1 MGVFQVKKVVA
12 VCFHEATK
20 MALEHMGEYR
30 LSLSQQG
37 VQGNPD
43 LPRLYGEARRLR
55 DYLQRCVS
63 AFADIVDLDFAD
75 GDQALLVGCCRRA
88 VEAIDLRL
96 GGEQAITAEERQWLQ
111 KKRTVLSDWTVELAD
126 KPPLLELPLPRLSPV
141 QTEGAKALMQ
151 RLHQKLFESGH
162 HRAVV
167 RGAMPNVG
175 ASSPTMG
182 VAVPSIEP
190 IGEIDDYAPAPQL
203 GDLPAPTP
211 HVRTSI
217 RALPGPDDDAPPP
230 LLESQKLRDPR
241 LRTLVVMDLRSYE
254 RSLVAK
260 DYRLA
265 VVMLASVLEAALLDH
280 AIPRR
285 AEFGLAS
292 TPDTWNTQDVLVKAM
307 GENFT
312 PKDRSLAF
320 HLFASRNL
328 LRPALQIVTPTVVTQ
343 ASLERLQEFVHRA
356 LHAMGYA
363 SSGLAPEPK
372 QPPMLRVD
380 GRSIGRPQAD

>member
-1 MGVFQVKKVVA
+1 M
-12 VCFHEATK
+12 
-20 MALEHMGEYR
+20 
-30 LSLSQQG
+30 
-37 VQGNPD
+37 
-43 LPRLYGEARRLR
+43 
-55 DYLQRCVS
+55 
-63 AFADIVDLDFAD
+63 
-75 GDQALLVGCCRRA
+75 
-88 VEAIDLRL
+88 
-96 GGEQAITAEERQWLQ
+96 
-111 KKRTVLSDWTVELAD
+111 
-126 KPPLLELPLPRLSPV
+126 
-141 QTEGAKALMQ
+141 
-151 RLHQKLFESGH
+151 
-162 HRAVV
+162 
-167 RGAMPNVG
+167 
-175 ASSPTMG
+175 
-182 VAVPSIEP
+182 
-190 IGEIDDYAPAPQL
+190 
-203 GDLPAPTP
+203 
-211 HVRTSI
+211 
-217 RALPGPDDDAPPP
+217 
-230 LLESQKLRDPR
+230 LESQKLRDPR

-285 AEFGLAS
+285 AEYGLAS

-356 LHAMGYA
+356 LHAMGFA
-363 SSGLAPEPK
+363 SSDLAPEPK

>member
-88 VEAIDLRL
+88 VESIDLRL
-96 GGEQAITAEERQWLQ
+96 TGEQAITAEERQWLQ
-111 KKRTVLSDWTVELAD
+111 KKRTVLSDWTVELAE

-151 RLHQKLFESGH
+151 RLHQKLFAGGH
-162 HRAVV
+162 QRAVV
-167 RGAMPNVG
+167 RGAMPTMG
-175 ASSPTMG
+175 PSSPTMG
-182 VAVPSIEP
+182 VAVPTIEP
-190 IGEIDDYAPAPQL
+190 IGDGDDYAPAPQL
-203 GDLPAPTP
+203 GEPPSPSPQA
-211 HVRTSI
+211 RTAI
-217 RALPGPDDDAPPP
+217 RALPGPDDDTPPP

-363 SSGLAPEPK
+363 SSGLTPEPK
-372 QPPMLRVD
+372 QPPMLRVE

>member
-75 GDQALLVGCCRRA
+75 GDQALLVSCCRRA

-96 GGEQAITAEERQWLQ
+96 TGEQAITAEERQWLQ
-111 KKRTVLSDWTVELAD
+111 KKRTVLSDWTVELAE

-151 RLHQKLFESGH
+151 RLHQKLFAGGH
-162 HRAVV
+162 QRAVV
-167 RGAMPNVG
+167 RGTMPNVG
-175 ASSPTMG
+175 PSSPTMG
-182 VAVPSIEP
+182 VAVPTIEP
-190 IGEIDDYAPAPQL
+190 IGAGDDYAPAPQL
-203 GDLPAPTP
+203 GAVPSPSPQA
-211 HVRTSI
+211 RAAI
-217 RALPGPDDDAPPP
+217 RALPVDEPDAPPP
-230 LLESQKLRDPR
+230 LLETQKLRDPR
-241 LRTLVVMDLRSYE
+241 LRTLVGMDLRSYE

-265 VVMLASVLEAALLDH
+265 VVMLASILEAAVLDH

-285 AEFGLAS
+285 AEYGLAS
-292 TPDTWNTQDVLVKAM
+292 TPDTWNMQDVLVKAM

-356 LHAMGYA
+356 LHAMGFA
-363 SSGLAPEPK
+363 SSDLTPEPK
-372 QPPMLRVD
+372 QPPMLRVE